1 MSTRSIGLHSRIYRG
16 LLWLYPVSFRREYG
30 RSMAQTFS
38 DRLGDKGGTRTWL
51 LVLRDLAVS
60 VPIEVMEA
68 SLMSQKWMGG
78 IAIGASVL
86 FVIALVMG
94 IGSPLPLTVGAVLVV
109 AMLVF
114 AFTKRDDRPTEYLY
128 GGAAPKLWTW
138 WTVLAAS
145 LAVVYVVTA
154 AGQLINDPKA
164 TNVGAFALMS
174 GVAALIAVGLR
185 LRSHSKISG
194 NWMIIFAATPAL
206 LFFWMIWPAVIG
218 LAIIVGDVREIVGA
232 TPRAPQPV

>member
-1 MSTRSIGLHSRIYRG
+1 MSTRSHDLHSRIYRG
-16 LLWLYPVSFRREYG
+16 VLWLYPASFRREYG
-30 RSMAQTFS
+30 RSMSQTFS

-51 LVLRDLAVS
+51 LLLRDLAVS

-86 FVIALVMG
+86 FVVALGMG
-94 IGSPLPLTVGAVLVV
+94 IGSPLVLAGCAVLVV

-114 AFTKRDDRPTEYLY
+114 AFSKRDDRPTEYLY
-128 GGAAPKLWTW
+128 RGTTPKLWTW

-145 LAVVYVVTA
+145 LAVVYVLA
-154 AGQLINDPKA
+154 AVGQLISDPKA
-164 TNVGAFALMS
+164 TNVGALAIMS
-174 GVAALIAVGLR
+174 GFAALIAVGLR

-194 NWMIIFAATPAL
+194 NWMVIFATVPAL
-206 LFFWMIWPAVIG
+206 LFFWVIWPAVVG
-218 LAIIVGDVREIVGA
+218 LAIIVGNVREIAGA
-232 TPRAPQPV
+232 TPQTPQPV